1 MRLLKFYN
9 FFINYLKHPKMV
21 KRIALLLLSGKIE
34 HYIVRDFAYLLHQK
48 SNGIFSGVVNVG
60 RENPKVDLMVINKN
74 KVVQAFME
82 FKHIP
87 DKNRFW
93 NEKSTGRDNVG
104 KLLDDLCEQLRKIG
118 QCISK
123 GKFEATKQT
132 EFDISKNA
140 EFAGM
145 IIASYYAKGIERDLM
160 EDFFKLIIEKAGQK
174 GFRNYSGR
182 GLTLNKVFENS
193 EVTFAGK
200 RYHISLRLGLWK
212 VTL

>member
-1 MRLLKFYN
+1 MELRQ
-9 FFINYLKHPKMV
+9 
-21 KRIALLLLSGKIE
+21 RIEELREVMKSLE
-34 HYIVRDFAYLLHQK
+34 IVGEDCREVVELARAYLSDASHFL
-48 SNGIFSGVVNVG
+48 
-60 RENPKVDLMVINKN
+60 
-74 KVVQAFME
+74 
-82 FKHIP
+82 
-87 DKNRFW
+87 
-93 NEKSTGRDNVG
+93 
-104 KLLDDLCEQLRKIG
+104 
-118 QCISK
+118 SK

-145 IIASYYAKGIERDLM
+145 IIASYYAKRIEHDSM

-193 EVTFAGK
+193 KVTFAGK